1 MWIWISWLFRFL
13 WAFPLVLLLFWLSI
27 KLTRSVTQPLAHLK
41 TATFASKPK
50 QESVILHYFSS
61 CFVRLVIDS
70 RYWPWTLILSFA
82 KPWPTHDPQ
91 RGFNLSLP
99 LTMCPCLFCK
109 VWMSES
115 GRVRWLERALLLSV
129 WVRVLLII
137 GLPSATSMYGPCT
150 CLRPSCTQTVP
161 AQTLTWLQP
170 HQRHSSSNLSRPLSL
185 CLSFQT
191 LSVSVVLFTCLPVHV
206 STFHLSAACLLSLCI
221 HPLQLSSM
229 FPVQTY
235 TNSWQEISSRFGCVT
250 SCAVLN

>member
-1 MWIWISWLFRFL
+1 MALQISLGFSSS
-13 WAFPLVLLLFWLSI
+13 LLLFWLSI

-61 CFVRLVIDS
+61 CFVRLVFDS

-161 AQTLTWLQP
+161 AHLTSTSPASLLVKSLTPIVSLPQLP
-170 HQRHSSSNLSRPLSL
+170 DTL
-185 CLSFQT
+185 CL
-191 LSVSVVLFTCLPVHV
+191 CRPVHLSTCSCLNFPPV
-206 STFHLSAACLLSLCI
+206 SSLSPVTLHTPSPALFHVPSSDI
-221 HPLQLSSM
+221 H
-229 FPVQTY
+229 
-235 TNSWQEISSRFGCVT
+235 E
-250 SCAVLN
+250 